1 MKKLIIFC
9 DGGLGN
15 RLGVLIG
22 GILTAQKLNR
32 TPILCWPENTWCGC
46 SFNNLFDSKYQ
57 IINLDI
63 NELFSQHIN
72 DKFMIHENQTNLE
85 LEQYYPSLDTIDFFK
100 NIKDKDVIYY
110 HNSIPNYFSQEEILN
125 VLSKFIIKPI
135 IKSKVIDFCDKNK
148 INNDTL
154 GIHFRKTDFQSFLNE
169 DDIYDVII
177 KNPSINYFICSDSLE
192 TEEKFNILNNVF
204 TYPKNNYVKKLQET
218 GSWNDLTIDNE
229 GRQFNF
235 NVNRSKES
243 VIEGFIDLLILSK
256 TNIVVESH
264 STFLKFAK
272 LYKNIN
278 L

>member
-1 MKKLIIFC
+1 MKKLTVFC

-46 SFNNLFDSKYQ
+46 SFNNLFDSEYQ

-63 NELFSQHIN
+63 NKLFSQNIN
-72 DKFMIHENQTNLE
+72 NKFMIHENQTNLQ
-85 LEQYYPSLDTIDFFK
+85 LEQYYPSLENINIFK
-100 NIKDKDVIYY
+100 NIEDENIIYY
-110 HNSIPNYFSQEEILN
+110 HNSIPSYFSEEEVLE
-125 VLSKFIIKPI
+125 VLSKFIIKPD
-135 IKSKVIDFCDKNK
+135 IKNNVLKFTNKNK
-148 INNDTL
+148 IDNNVL

-169 DDIYDVII
+169 EETLNYINS
-177 KNPSINYFICSDSLE
+177 NPKINFFICSDSLE
-192 TEEKFNILNNVF
+192 TEEKFSILNNVLI
-204 TYPKNNYVKKLQET
+204 YPKNNYVTKLKN
-218 GSWNDLTIDNE
+218 GSWNDLTTDNE
-229 GRQFNF
+229 GRQMNF

-256 TNIVVESH
+256 TNIIVESH

-272 LYKNIN
+272 LYSKINI
-278 L
+278 

>member
-22 GILTAQKLNR
+22 GILTAQQLNR

-46 SFNNLFDSKYQ
+46 SFNDLFTSEYE
-57 IINLDI
+57 IINLNI
-63 NELFSQHIN
+63 NDLFSQNIN
-72 DKFMIHENQTNLE
+72 NKFIIHENQTNLQ
-85 LEQYYPSLDTIDFFK
+85 LEQYHPNLETIKLFK
-100 NIKDKDVIYY
+100 DIEDETVIYY
-110 HNSIPNYFSQEEILN
+110 HNSIPNYFSQEEILTI
-125 VLSKFIIKPI
+125 LSKFYIKHDIKTKIIK
-135 IKSKVIDFCDKNK
+135 FCDKNK
-148 INNDTL
+148 INNDMF

-169 DDIYDVII
+169 DEVYNLITTHPET
-177 KNPSINYFICSDSLE
+177 NFFICSDSFE
-192 TEEKFNILNNVF
+192 TEEKFSILNNVIC
-204 TYPKNNYVKKLQET
+204 YPKNSYVEKLNE
-218 GSWNDLTIDNE
+218 GEWNDLTIDNE

-235 NVNRSKES
+235 NINRSKES

-256 TNIVVESH
+256 TNIIVESH

-278 L
+278 I

>member
-15 RLGVLIG
+15 RLGVIIG

-46 SFNNLFDSKYQ
+46 SLNDLFNSEYET
-57 IINLDI
+57 INL
-63 NELFSQHIN
+63 NIN
-72 DKFMIHENQTNLE
+72 DLFFQNINNKFVIHENQTNFQLN
-85 LEQYYPSLDTIDFFK
+85 QYYPNLENINLLSKVEDETI
-100 NIKDKDVIYY
+100 IYY
-110 HNSIPNYFSQEEILN
+110 HNSIPIYFNQEEILYILN
-125 VLSKFIIKPI
+125 KFK
-135 IKSKVIDFCDKNK
+135 IKSNIKNKIVDFCDR
-148 INNDTL
+148 NNISLNTL

-169 DDIYDVII
+169 EETFNYIES
-177 KNPSINYFICSDSLE
+177 NPKINFFICSDSFE
-192 TEEKFNILNNVF
+192 TEEKFSILNNVII
-204 TYPKNNYVKKLQET
+204 YPKKHYVEKLQE
-218 GSWNDLTIDNE
+218 GSWNELTKDNE